1 MPDLL
6 LAHLFEHLCGAGKVF
21 PQALAKIGI
30 NAFVL
35 FLQRNGKGK
44 DFLLGQAIEVFHCHC
59 LLLRG
64 YCFADR
70 GTSRFKR
77 DSSRS
82 SVREELLLVLFCYLL
97 PTLSLPGREPC
108 SRRSRSSRRQR
119 GRLLPGLSA

>member
-44 DFLLGQAIEVFHCHC
+44 DFLLRQAIEVFQWQC
-59 LLLRG
+59 LLFTWILSCRQ
-64 YCFADR
+64 R
-70 GTSRFKR
+70 R
-77 DSSRS
+77 
-82 SVREELLLVLFCYLL
+82 VPL
-97 PTLSLPGREPC
+97 PTGLPSTICPRRIAFRTASLFATYLAARGPGT
-108 SRRSRSSRRQR
+108 
-119 GRLLPGLSA
+119 L